1 MISEDD
7 RLVDRRN
14 LTQVCSGTFQSTW
27 ILHKHQESI
36 HNTSILQHQES
47 DPKSKAQSTDSPQ
60 PDKILT
66 RHLRHSCGRRNPP
79 MRDHT
84 SCSKKPKPA
93 ASLVLPS
100 SRHLSHAQ
108 AIGQETKNSIN
119 QSARKVGS
127 RTVRSQERLW
137 CTSRRRKPL
146 KDPTFD
152 IKNALIPIEQQP
164 IQF

>member
-1 MISEDD
+1 MISKDD

-14 LTQVCSGTFQSTW
+14 LTQVCQGTFQSTQ

-47 DPKSKAQSTDSPQ
+47 DPKSKVQLTDSPQ
-60 PDKILT
+60 LDKILT

-79 MRDHT
+79 TRDPT

-108 AIGQETKNSIN
+108 AIGQETNLIN

-127 RTVRSQERLW
+127 WTVRSQEHLR

-152 IKNALIPIEQQP
+152 IKNPLIPIEQQP